1 MVPYRVSPYVHI
13 VENRLIPNVVQY
25 GASHLL
31 TGEVVELSK
40 KLRTLFSALETAKTL
55 WLSEADLNTQ
65 LADSFLLRRLLEKE
79 FLIPEDVDALAPFVN
94 RYVVRPVQNPALAY
108 RAEDGRTLL
117 VRTSMAQHVFSPG
130 TNDLPPVIEESVPP
144 IAAKIF
150 LQSDG
155 TRTLGEIYESSET
168 EGGSHILEDS
178 SFREALDFLT
188 AYSRQL
194 IKFAPNVENLE
205 DPYQPFN
212 IVPRDLYHSAKWKA
226 QSEEP
231 SGQTIK
237 DFHLSGIEDAAWEF
251 DVIEPT
257 VNHAFRFPSEPLGG
271 LDYAARFCLS
281 TMRPEIFPLMEE
293 SNRIEVLEV
302 GGGTGTFARSF
313 LEQAAQLRAT
323 LLKDAQLS
331 YHILELSPALL
342 ENQRKLLAEARHSV
356 THFQQDATEFNL
368 AGQTFDLIISNEV
381 IADFPVAAIR
391 RIEETERDESIE
403 VAGHERRWDGPGASY
418 IEKYN
423 LPVEDAPASFMV
435 NAGVFQFLERAWD
448 HLSPGG
454 TMVLTEY
461 GSEHAYPALS
471 FHLNHEEYSIHFG
484 HVSACA
490 RKLGFN
496 CRLLTLKEFLGA
508 DTEVLMLDGKEEHL
522 LCLNHVLKKFGASVP
537 YAMISQKEFYERF
550 QTIVER
556 IDLVGFTFSPLRTG
570 FHFGPKFD
578 DFMALVMNK
587 PR

>member
-1 MVPYRVSPYVHI
+1 MFPYRVSPYVHI

-31 TGEVVELSK
+31 TGEIVELSA
-40 KLRTLFSALETAKTL
+40 KLRNLFSALETAKTL
-55 WLSEADLNTQ
+55 WLSEEDLNTQ
-65 LADSFLLRRLLEKE
+65 IADSFQLRRLLEKE
-79 FLIPEDVDALAPFVN
+79 FLIPEDMDALAPFVN

-108 RAEDGRTLL
+108 RAEDGRILL

-130 TNDLPPVIEESVPP
+130 TNDLPPVIEESLSP
-144 IAAKIF
+144 IAARIF

-155 TRTLGEIYESSET
+155 TRTLGEIYKSLEA
-168 EGGSHILEDS
+168 GDGSHILEDK

-188 AYSRQL
+188 AHSRQL

-212 IVPRDLYHSAKWKA
+212 IVPRDLYHSASWKA
-226 QSEEP
+226 QPEKS

-237 DFHLSGIEDAAWEF
+237 DFHVSGIEDAAWEF

-257 VNHAFRFPSEPLGG
+257 VNHAFRFPSEPLGWLSYG
-271 LDYAARFCLS
+271 SRFCLS
-281 TMRPEIFPLMEE
+281 TMRDEIFPLMDG
-293 SNRIEVLEV
+293 SHRIEVLEV

-313 LEQAAQLRAT
+313 LEQVAQLRAT
-323 LLKDAQLS
+323 LLKGAQLS
-331 YHILELSPALL
+331 YHILELSPVLM
-342 ENQRKLLAEARHSV
+342 ESQRKLLAEGRHNV
-356 THFQQDATEFNL
+356 THFQQDATEFHL

-381 IADFPVAAIR
+381 IADFPVAEVR
-391 RIEETERDESIE
+391 RIEETERAESIE

-418 IEKYN
+418 IEKYD
-423 LPVEDAPASFMV
+423 LPVEDAPATFMV
-435 NAGVFQFLERAWD
+435 NAGVFQFLERAWE
-448 HLSPGG
+448 HLAPGG
-454 TMVLTEY
+454 TMILTEY
-461 GSEHAYPALS
+461 GSEHKYPALS

-490 RKLGFN
+490 RKIGFD
-496 CRLLTLKEFLGA
+496 CWLLTLKEFLGA
-508 DTEVLMLDGKEEHL
+508 DTEVLMLDGNEEHL
-522 LCLNHVLKKFGASVP
+522 LCLNHVLERFGANMP
-537 YAMISQKEFYERF
+537 YALISQKEFYERF
-550 QTIVER
+550 QKILGQ

-570 FHFGPKFD
+570 FHFGPKLD